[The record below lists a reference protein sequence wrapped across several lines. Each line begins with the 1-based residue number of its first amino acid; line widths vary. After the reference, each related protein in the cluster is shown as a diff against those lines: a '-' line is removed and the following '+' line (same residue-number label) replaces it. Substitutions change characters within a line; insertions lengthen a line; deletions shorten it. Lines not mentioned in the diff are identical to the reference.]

1 MHEISNW
8 IQHTKRVIRISCE
21 VVVFL
26 LCETAIW
33 VRIIVIFRAFSSGTH
48 LFNDTKG
55 AEKLLLLS
63 IFSICLLY
71 VLLFGPLI
79 NLLNH
84 LLLIHHIIR
93 KVSVNVHFSFQITF
107 ITFETNSIC
116 RRRTIYQSTPQWSR
130 RFMVSSD
137 QS

>member
-33 VRIIVIFRAFSSGTH
+33 VRIIVILKAFSSGTH
-48 LFNDTKG
+48 SFNDTKG